1 MLIHL
6 SRVSRYA
13 FQSFWR
19 NLWLSAVII
28 FVMMLALLSAN
39 FFILTNLFVDTAL
52 SLIEKRVNITV
63 NFDTTASEQDVL
75 ALADRLR
82 SLPEVATVEY
92 ISKQAA
98 KEYMIKKFEK
108 SGNTAIRDSFEE
120 LESNP
125 LFSSL
130 VVRAQHIDGYPFILE
145 TLDLSQNKDLISDK
159 RYEDKKDLINRM
171 QRFKDKVQGVG
182 AIVLLFFT
190 FIAVLI
196 VYNTIKLS
204 IYARKKEVGIMKL
217 VGATNWFIRAPL
229 IIEGMIYSVFAVLAT
244 ILITYPLLGVIQ
256 PYMGYFDGQGLD
268 ILAYFSKNFTTIFG
282 GELLAALT
290 LSILSSLFAIGRY
303 LKI

>member
-1 MLIHL
+1 MLIHF

-28 FVMMLALLSAN
+28 FVMVLALLSAN
-39 FFILTNLFVDTAL
+39 FFILTNLFVDTSL
-52 SLIEKRVNITV
+52 SIIEKRVNITV
-63 NFDTTASEQDVL
+63 NFDITAPEQDIL

-82 SLPEVATVEY
+82 AMPQVGTVEY
-92 ISKQAA
+92 VSKQAA
-98 KEYMIKKFEK
+98 KDAMIKKFEK
-108 SGNTAIRDSFEE
+108 EGNTTIRDSFEE
-120 LESNP
+120 IESNP

-130 VVRAQHIDGYPFILE
+130 VARARRMDDYPAILAA
-145 TLDLSQNKDLISDK
+145 LDLTQNKDLISDK
-159 RYEDKKDLINRM
+159 RYDDKRDLITRM
-171 QRFKDKVQGVG
+171 QSFKKKVQGVG
-182 AIVLLFFT
+182 AITLLFFT

-204 IYARKKEVGIMKL
+204 IYARKKEVQIMKL

-229 IIEGMIYSVFAVLAT
+229 IVEGMIYSVFAVLAT
-244 ILITYPLLGVIQ
+244 ILITYPLLGIIQ
-256 PYMGYFDGQGLD
+256 PYTSYFDGQGLD
-268 ILAYFSKNFTTIFG
+268 VLAYFSKNFTTIFG
-282 GELLAALT
+282 GELLAALA

>member
-6 SRVSRYA
+6 SRVCRYA

-39 FFILTNLFVDTAL
+39 FFILTNLFVDTSL

-63 NFDTTASEQDVL
+63 NFDTTAPEQDIL
-75 ALADRLR
+75 SLSDRLR
-82 SLPEVATVEY
+82 AMPQVATVEY
-92 ISKQAA
+92 VSKQAA
-98 KEYMIKKFEK
+98 KDYMVKKFEK
-108 SGNTAIRDSFEE
+108 EGNTTIRDSFEE

-130 VVRAQHIDGYPFILE
+130 VVRAQHIDDYPTILAA
-145 TLDLSQNKDLISDK
+145 LDLTQNKNLISDK
-159 RYEDKKDLINRM
+159 RYEDKRDLVNRM
-171 QRFKDKVQGVG
+171 QGFKKKVQGVG
-182 AIVLLFFT
+182 AVALLFFT

-229 IIEGMIYSVFAVLAT
+229 VVEGMIYSVFAVLAT
-244 ILITYPLLGVIQ
+244 ILVTFPLLGIIQ

-268 ILAYFSKNFTTIFG
+268 VLAYFSKNFVNIFG
-282 GELLAALT
+282 MELLVALGI
-290 LSILSSLFAIGRY
+290 SILSSLFAIGRY

>member
-39 FFILTNLFVDTAL
+39 FFVLTNLFVDTSL
-52 SLIEKRVNITV
+52 SIIEKRINITV
-63 NFDTTASEQDVL
+63 NFDTTAPEQDVL
-75 ALADRLR
+75 AMADRLR
-82 SLPEVATVEY
+82 AMPQVATVEY
-92 ISKQAA
+92 VSKEAA
-98 KEYMIKKFEK
+98 KEYMVKKFEK
-108 SGNTAIRDSFEE
+108 EGNTTIRDSFDE

-130 VVRAQHIDGYPFILE
+130 IVKARRMEDYPAILAA
-145 TLDLSQNKDLISDK
+145 LDLTQNKDLISDK
-159 RYEDKKDLINRM
+159 RYDDKRDLI
-171 QRFKDKVQGVG
+171 QRIQGFKKKIQGVG
-182 AIVLLFFT
+182 TVALIFFT
-190 FIAVLI
+190 LIAILI

-204 IYARKKEVGIMKL
+204 IYARKKEVQIMKL

-229 IIEGMIYSVFAVLAT
+229 IVEGMIYSIFAVLAT
-244 ILITYPLLGVIQ
+244 ILITFPLLGVIQ
-256 PYMGYFDGQGLD
+256 PYMNYFDGQGLD
-268 ILAYFSKNFTTIFG
+268 VLAYFSKNFVNIFG
-282 GELLAALT
+282 TELLIALGI
-290 LSILSSLFAIGRY
+290 SILSSLFAIGRY

>member
-39 FFILTNLFVDTAL
+39 FFILTNLFVDTSL
-52 SLIEKRVNITV
+52 SIIEKRVNITV
-63 NFDTTASEQDVL
+63 NFDITAPEQDIL
-75 ALADRLR
+75 AMADRLR
-82 SLPEVATVEY
+82 AMPQVATVEY
-92 ISKQAA
+92 VSKEAA

-108 SGNTAIRDSFEE
+108 EGNTTIRDSFEE

-130 VVRAQHIDGYPFILE
+130 VIKAQKMEDYPTILTALE
-145 TLDLSQNKDLISDK
+145 LTQNKDLISDK
-159 RYEDKKDLINRM
+159 RYDDKRDLI
-171 QRFKDKVQGVG
+171 QRIQVFKNKVQGVG
-182 AIVLLFFT
+182 AITLLFFIC
-190 FIAVLI
+190 IAILI

-204 IYARKKEVGIMKL
+204 IYARKKEVQIMKL

-229 IIEGMIYSVFAVLAT
+229 IVEGMIYSIFAVLAT
-244 ILITYPLLGVIQ
+244 ILITFPLLGVIQ
-256 PYMGYFDGQGLD
+256 PYMGYFDGQSLD

-282 GELLAALT
+282 TELLAALA
-290 LSILSSLFAIGRY
+290 LSIMSSLFAIGRY